1 LWVQIIGRGL
11 RRAEGKDHLLI
22 LDHSSNSMRLD
33 TVDKIF
39 FDKLHDGRK
48 GPDLWSDEEREAAA
62 EAKVALPKLCPECSA
77 VIARH
82 ELKCSQC
89 GHEFTPLCEIQV
101 IEGDLV
107 KLGSGEKGRI
117 GATFEERMTF
127 YRECLGACRDRG
139 WKPGAAF
146 YKFQGK
152 YGLDAKTGPGWQ
164 HLEPLDPTPATLN
177 EIKRQAI
184 AYARARDAR

>member
-1 LWVQIIGRGL
+1 MVGRGL
-11 RRAEGKDHLLI
+11 RRAEGKDNLLI
-22 LDHSSNSMRLD
+22 LDHSSNSLRLD

-39 FDKLHDGRK
+39 FDKLHDGEK

-62 EAKVALPKLCPECSA
+62 EAKAAKPKLCPECSA
-77 VIARH
+77 VLARH

-89 GHEFTPLCEIQV
+89 GHEFKPVCEVKV

-107 KLGSGEKGRI
+107 KLGSGEPGRI
-117 GATFEERMTF
+117 GATHEERVTF
-127 YRECLGACRDRG
+127 YRECLGFAEERG
-139 WKPGAAF
+139 WKPETAY

-152 YGLDAKTGPGWQ
+152 FGKHEKPPWSWRQLGP
-164 HLEPLDPTPATLN
+164 LKPSPATLN

-184 AYARARDAR
+184 AYAKAGDAR